1 MPVRGKTMK
10 EIMAVVRMKK
20 TGATKKA
27 LIAAGVAGFTAV
39 KVMGRGKLVTD
50 TQELEKCR
58 EKLLAMGLDD
68 FSDERD
74 TEKLVTS
81 FLDGSRFFPRRLFT
95 ILAHDDD
102 VPRIVDAI
110 TAVNRTDYGI
120 GDGTIFILPVQ
131 DAVRVRTGEA
141 GEAAIW

>member
-1 MPVRGKTMK
+1 MK
-10 EIMAVVRMKK
+10 EIMAIVRMKK

-39 KVMGRGKLVTD
+39 KVLGRGRLVTD
-50 TQELEKCR
+50 PEKIEECR
-58 EKLLAMGLDD
+58 EKLMSMGMDE
-68 FSDERD
+68 FSESGD

-102 VPRIVDAI
+102 VPRII
-110 TAVNRTDYGI
+110 EAVTNANRTEYGI
-120 GDGTIFILPVQ
+120 GDGTIFVLPVA

>member
-1 MPVRGKTMK
+1 MK

-27 LIAAGVAGFTAV
+27 LIATGVAGFTAV

-50 TQELEKCR
+50 PQELEKCQQ
-58 EKLLAMGLDD
+58 KLLAMGLDD
-68 FSDERD
+68 FSDAGD
-74 TEKLVTS
+74 TESVVKG

-102 VPRIVDAI
+102 VPRIVEAI
-110 TAVNRTDYGI
+110 TEVNRTDYGI
-120 GDGTIFILPVQ
+120 GDGTIFVLPVE

>member
-1 MPVRGKTMK
+1 MK
-10 EIMAVVRMKK
+10 EILAVVRMKK

-27 LIAAGVAGFTAV
+27 LVAAGVAGFTAV
-39 KVMGRGKLVTD
+39 KVSGRGRLVTD
-50 TQELEKCR
+50 PARIEECK
-58 EKLLAMGLDD
+58 EKLLAMGGDQ
-68 FSDERD
+68 FGGGAD
-74 TEKLVTS
+74 TEQLVTS

-102 VPRIVDAI
+102 VPRIVEAI
-110 TAVNRTDYGI
+110 TNANRTEHGI
-120 GDGTIFILPVQ
+120 GDGTIFVMPIL

>member
-1 MPVRGKTMK
+1 MK

-39 KVMGRGKLVTD
+39 KVLGRGKLVTD

>member
-1 MPVRGKTMK
+1 MK
-10 EIMAVVRMKK
+10 EIMAIVRMKK

-27 LIAAGVAGFTAV
+27 LVATGVAGFTAV
-39 KVMGRGKLVTD
+39 KVLGRGKLVTD
-50 TQELEKCR
+50 EKELEKCK
-58 EKLLAMGLDD
+58 EKLLAMGLDEFD
-68 FSDERD
+68 DSGD

-95 ILAHDDD
+95 VLAHDED
-102 VPRIVDAI
+102 VPRIIEAI
-110 TAVNRTDYGI
+110 TTANRTEYGI
-120 GDGTIFILPVQ
+120 GDGTIFVLPVS

>member
-1 MPVRGKTMK
+1 MK
-10 EIMAVVRMKK
+10 EIMAIVRMKK

-27 LIAAGVAGFTAV
+27 LVAAGVAGFTAV
-39 KVMGRGKLVTD
+39 KVLGRGNLVTD
-50 TQELEKCR
+50 PTTLEECK
-58 EKLLAMGLDD
+58 EKLLSMGMDE
-68 FSDERD
+68 FSEAGD
-74 TEKLVTS
+74 TEKMVNS

-102 VPRIVDAI
+102 VPRII
-110 TAVNRTDYGI
+110 EAVAKANRTEYGI
-120 GDGTIFILPVQ
+120 GDGTIFVLPVS

>member
-1 MPVRGKTMK
+1 MK
-10 EIMAVVRMKK
+10 EIMAIVRMKK

-27 LIAAGVAGFTAV
+27 LVATGVAGFTAV
-39 KVMGRGKLVTD
+39 KVLGRGKLGTD
-50 TQELEKCR
+50 TCELEKCK
-58 EKLLAMGLDD
+58 EKLLAMGLDEI
-68 FSDERD
+68 SDADD

-95 ILAHDDD
+95 VLAHDED
-102 VPRIVDAI
+102 VPRIIEAI
-110 TAVNRTDYGI
+110 KTANRTDYGI
-120 GDGTIFILPVQ
+120 GDGTIFVLPVI

>member
-1 MPVRGKTMK
+1 MK
-10 EIMAVVRMKK
+10 EIMAIVRMKK

-39 KVMGRGKLVTD
+39 KVLGRGRLVTD
-50 TQELEKCR
+50 PEKIEECR
-58 EKLLAMGLDD
+58 EKLMSMGMDE
-68 FSDERD
+68 FSESDD

-81 FLDGSRFFPRRLFT
+81 FLDGSRLFPRRLFT

-102 VPRIVDAI
+102 VPRII
-110 TAVNRTDYGI
+110 EAVTNANRTEHGI
-120 GDGTIFILPVQ
+120 GDGTIFVLPVA
-131 DAVRVRTGEA
+131 DAIRVRTGEA

>member
-1 MPVRGKTMK
+1 MK

-27 LIAAGVAGFTAV
+27 LVAAGVAGFTAV
-39 KVMGRGKLVTD
+39 KVMGRGRLVTD
-50 TQELEKCR
+50 PQELEKCR
-58 EKLLAMGLDD
+58 QKLLAMGMDE
-68 FSDERD
+68 FSDAGE
-74 TEKLVTS
+74 TEKLVTG
-81 FLDGSRFFPRRLFT
+81 FLDGSRFFPRRLFM

-102 VPRIVDAI
+102 VPRIVEAI
-110 TAVNRTDYGI
+110 AAANRTEYGI
-120 GDGTIFILPVQ
+120 GDGTIFIMAVQ

>member
-1 MPVRGKTMK
+1 MK
-10 EIMAVVRMKK
+10 EIMAIVRMKK

-27 LIAAGVAGFTAV
+27 LVATGVAGFTAV
-39 KVMGRGKLVTD
+39 KVLGRGKLVTD
-50 TQELEKCR
+50 ETELEKCR
-58 EKLLAMGLDD
+58 EKLLAMGLDE
-68 FSDERD
+68 FSETGD

-95 ILAHDDD
+95 VLAHDDD
-102 VPRIVDAI
+102 VPRIIEAI
-110 TAVNRTDYGI
+110 TTANRTEYGI
-120 GDGTIFILPVQ
+120 GDGTIFVLPVS

>member
-1 MPVRGKTMK
+1 MK

>member
-1 MPVRGKTMK
+1 
-10 EIMAVVRMKK
+10 MAIVRMKK

-27 LIAAGVAGFTAV
+27 LVAAGVAGFTAI
-39 KVMGRGKLVTD
+39 KVLGRGKLVTD
-50 TQELEKCR
+50 PQELEKCKT
-58 EKLLAMGLDD
+58 KLLAMGLDE
-68 FSDERD
+68 FSDSGD

-95 ILAHDDD
+95 ILAHDED
-102 VPRIVDAI
+102 VPRIIEAI
-110 TAVNRTDYGI
+110 TNVNRTDYGI
-120 GDGTIFILPVQ
+120 GDGTIFVLPIT